1 MSYVLDRLDTKGI
14 EFVDDST
21 QAISFKAYF
30 SPDSDTERL
39 CRQLRECWKE
49 LRLRA
54 ADLRIVSIEGI
65 EPRNWVGEWR
75 SQYRPIRIGKRF
87 LIVPSWHRG
96 TVPPELLTIRMDPQ
110 NAFGS
115 GTHAS
120 TRLCL
125 LGIEEY
131 YRPAMRA
138 VDIGTGSG
146 ILAIAMARLDQEIR
160 PRAESER
167 LIWAIDSDP
176 EAIATARKN
185 ARRNGVGGLIHFRA
199 VPAEN
204 FRYSD
209 YSFLTANLTAGDL
222 MEQAAGLAASCGPG
236 ALLFLS
242 GLQLSDAAEVR
253 RAYRN
258 HGCRLLKTR
267 TQEGWALL
275 ILRKSITP
283 PGDIRSSNV

>member
-1 MSYVLDRLDTKGI
+1 LSYVLDRLETQGI
-14 EFVDDST
+14 EFVEESI
-21 QAISFKAYF
+21 QAISLKAYF
-30 SPDSDTERL
+30 SPDSDTACL
-39 CRQLRECWKE
+39 CRQLQESWKE
-49 LRLRA
+49 LRLPA

-65 EPRNWVGEWR
+65 EPRNWVGEWH
-75 SQYRPIRIGKRF
+75 SQYRPIRIGKRI

-131 YRPAMRA
+131 YRSAMRA

-146 ILAIAMARLDQEIR
+146 ILAIAMARLDQAVR
-160 PRAESER
+160 PPAESER
-167 LIWAIDSDP
+167 MIWAIDSDP

-185 ARRNGVGGLIHFRA
+185 ARRNRVSGLIRFRA
-199 VPAEN
+199 VPAES
-204 FRYSD
+204 FRYSN
-209 YSFLTANLTAGDL
+209 YAFLTANLTAGDL
-222 MEQAAGLAASCGPG
+222 IDQAAGLAASCGTG
-236 ALLFLS
+236 ALLLLS

-253 RAYRN
+253 RAYQK

-275 ILRKSITP
+275 VLRKQITP
-283 PGDIRSSNV
+283 PGDICNAGL